1 MKSMRKFLKMSDDK
15 EFEKEHDFHALLT
28 KKIQQ
33 QV

>member
-1 MKSMRKFLKMSDDK
+1 MKSMRKFLKMSDK